1 MWYTCSYPVGPR
13 WICSLRWDTTSNNQ
27 NQIEFEVV
35 HYANS
40 DELLGELEWAI
51 YKIWQF
57 NICHGTQTSRIC
69 HCLAKWP
76 SSHEPHIDDHICWQ
90 IAAIFLVRSATMA
103 TQALYTDVMSW
114 ISGAYEFCLYM
125 ALTWS
130 HLNHGA
136 QGLLSVSSLPLS
148 VMVSSCTN
156 QTFAMRAST
165 GVVSTLGLFHTNLRT
180 VKAAYVHIN
189 CISTVNFSWTH
200 GSINLG
206 FVIVNDVSQFCKY
219 KQFVVMAT
227 N

>member
-103 TQALYTDVMSW
+103 TQALYTDVKKLNIW
-114 ISGAYEFCLYM
+114 CLWVLLIHGPNLKPPQPRCARFTICEQP
-125 ALTWS
+125 ALVCHGLQLHKPDVCHACINWS
-130 HLNHGA
+130 RLHFM
-136 QGLLSVSSLPLS
+136 PLS
-148 VMVSSCTN
+148 
-156 QTFAMRAST
+156 
-165 GVVSTLGLFHTNLRT
+165 H
-180 VKAAYVHIN
+180 
-189 CISTVNFSWTH
+189 
-200 GSINLG
+200 
-206 FVIVNDVSQFCKY
+206 
-219 KQFVVMAT
+219 
-227 N
+227 